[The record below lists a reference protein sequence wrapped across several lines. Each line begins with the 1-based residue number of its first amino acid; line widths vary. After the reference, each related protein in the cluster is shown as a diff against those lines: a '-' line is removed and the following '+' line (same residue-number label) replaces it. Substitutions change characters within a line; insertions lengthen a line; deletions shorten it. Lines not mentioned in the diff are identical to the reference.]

1 MSPEYGNKSFLFVYI
16 WHQLC
21 FVLAIV
27 IPFHKEDLSINQSIN
42 QSLVSLINTQFLS
55 KAFHLTKILMVIN
68 FHILLTRISSKCFLQ
83 IKSSKCKS
91 GKHFPNMKQSI
102 YLSGQ
107 LYLQSYSGKYL
118 EHPTNYCMTC
128 LHSLVILTHLTALL
142 SNHI

>member
-1 MSPEYGNKSFLFVYI
+1 MNLPLLTKGNNTFLKVKFRLMSPEYGNKSFLFVYI

-42 QSLVSLINTQFLS
+42 QSISQSINQSLVSLINTQFLS
-55 KAFHLTKILMVIN
+55 KAFHLTKIVMVIN

-91 GKHFPNMKQSI
+91 GKHFPNMKVE
-102 YLSGQ
+102 YLSIG
-107 LYLQSYSGKYL
+107 
-118 EHPTNYCMTC
+118 
-128 LHSLVILTHLTALL
+128 LVIPSILFW
-142 SNHI
+142 